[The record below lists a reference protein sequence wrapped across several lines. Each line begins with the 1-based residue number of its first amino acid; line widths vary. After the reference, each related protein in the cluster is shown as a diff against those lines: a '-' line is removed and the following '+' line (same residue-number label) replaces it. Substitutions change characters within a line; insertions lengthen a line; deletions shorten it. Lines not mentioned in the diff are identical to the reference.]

1 MENNNIIDLTDVI
14 DLKEINTLLTVTE
27 TDRLLTVEEMNA
39 RDESCVLRWNEMNK
53 PWSDPVYVC
62 PKCGEGGMCRENNVV
77 YTSNPPQY
85 RYKCNKCEHTEY
97 RYS

>member
-1 MENNNIIDLTDVI
+1 MTKGYNVRVVSDSVAELKAVPVVMETSS
-14 DLKEINTLLTVTE
+14 LLTA
-27 TDRLLTVEEMNA
+27 DEMDA
-39 RDESCVLRWNEMNK
+39 RDKSCVLNYFEMNK

-62 PKCGEGGMCRENNVV
+62 PNCGDGGMCRENGVV
-77 YTSNPPQY
+77 YASMPPKY

>member
-1 MENNNIIDLTDVI
+1 MNKRYNVEVASDDIAKLNAVPAVMETS
-14 DLKEINTLLTVTE
+14 
-27 TDRLLTVEEMNA
+27 RLLTAEEMDA
-39 RDESCVLRWNEMNK
+39 RDESCVLNYFEMNK

-62 PKCGEGGMCRENNVV
+62 PNCGGGMCRENNVV
-77 YTSNPPQY
+77 YASYPPKH